1 MSVGGSYVCTNVRID
16 INNALKSQSANRQQL
31 GWWKRESAFLASLLK
46 EHPDGENISKLIEVA
61 NTPSNTFPK
70 MFHDLKFMISDNLV
84 LLLRKNLYFS
94 ARDLFIITLVVFLTP
109 LVRTS
114 SPVLHFCLF
123 PLFFDF
129 LNGLSMGWNCRS
141 LLNLDW
147 ELSPSKPVHYA
158 WVAYNW
164 A

>member
-1 MSVGGSYVCTNVRID
+1 M
-16 INNALKSQSANRQQL
+16 
-31 GWWKRESAFLASLLK
+31 ASLLK

-94 ARDLFIITLVVFLTP
+94 ARDLFTLVVFLTL

-129 LNGLSMGWNCRS
+129 LTVRSFHGL
-141 LLNLDW
+141 
-147 ELSPSKPVHYA
+147 ELSFST
-158 WVAYNW
+158 
-164 A
+164 